1 MTINDWLYY
10 MFQTLYLISALGM
23 IAILISENRNPVK
36 SLAWIL
42 VILFIPFIGII
53 IYLFFGQD
61 YTKQRMITRRGMKQL
76 FNRLHTGAIG
86 VQSDESKVCERFQ
99 SLVKLLNHHQYSPL
113 YDGNSVTYFTNGE
126 SKMENLHNDIKRAK
140 NYIYIEYY
148 IIEDDDIG
156 NRFAEDLILKAKE
169 GLKIVFIYDDVGC
182 WKVPKSFFKKMEIAG
197 IELIRFLP
205 VKFQLL
211 TSKVNYRNHRK
222 MVIIDGDIA
231 YMGGM
236 NIANRY
242 VRGIQNGIW
251 RDTDIRIE
259 GPAILGLQKQ
269 FLIDRYFSIKEIP
282 SGPFQYKIPEQKGN
296 TLIQIVGDGPFG
308 VFHPIHK
315 GYIKAI
321 SSARN
326 YIYIQT
332 PYFLPTESLLIALQT
347 AAQSGVDVRIMLPRK
362 SDVIL
367 AHHASR
373 SYIREIL
380 HAGIK
385 VYFYNPGFLHAKM
398 MVIDDYLTVVGSA
411 NIDFRSFE
419 HNFELS
425 AFIYDGQE
433 TKKFK
438 SVFLNDQKD
447 CKKITLN
454 IWDKYPL
461 KKRFI
466 NSLLRLFSPLL

>member
-1 MTINDWLYY
+1 MTINDLLYHL
-10 MFQTLYLISALGM
+10 FQTLYLISALGM
-23 IAILISENRNPVK
+23 IGILISENRNPVK

-42 VILFIPFIGII
+42 VILFLPFIGII

-61 YTKQRMITRRGMKQL
+61 YTRQRMITRRGMKQL
-76 FNRLHTGAIG
+76 FIRLHAGAIG
-86 VQSDESKVCERFQ
+86 VHTDESKVTERFQ
-99 SLVKLLNHHQYSPL
+99 GLVKLLNHHQYSPL
-113 YDGNSVTYFTNGE
+113 YDGNSISHFTDGE
-126 SKMENLHNDIKRAK
+126 SKMESLHADLAKAK
-140 NYIYIEYY
+140 NYIYVEYY
-148 IIEDDDIG
+148 IIEDDEIG
-156 NRFAEDLILKAKE
+156 NRFAESLIEKAKE
-169 GLKIVFIYDDVGC
+169 GLKVKFIYDDVGC
-182 WKVPKSFFKKMEIAG
+182 WKVPRSFFQKMENAG
-197 IELIRFLP
+197 IELISFLP

-222 MVIIDGDIA
+222 MVIIDGSVA

-242 VRGIQNGIW
+242 VQGIENGIW

-269 FLIDRYFSIKEIP
+269 FLIDRYFSIKQIP
-282 SGPFQYKIPEQKGN
+282 NGPFHYNVPQQKGD

-308 VFHPIHK
+308 SFHPIHR

-321 SSARN
+321 SCARD
-326 YIYIQT
+326 YIYIQS

-362 SDVIL
+362 GDVIL

-373 SYIREIL
+373 SYIREVL
-380 HAGIK
+380 QAGIK

-398 MVIDDYLTVVGSA
+398 MIIDDYLSVVGSA

-425 AFIYDGQE
+425 AFIYDNQE
-433 TKKFK
+433 TKILKNI
-438 SVFLNDQKD
+438 FLNDQKE

-454 IWDKYPL
+454 LWNKYPL
-461 KKRFI
+461 KKRFF
-466 NSLLRLFSPLL
+466 NSLLRLLSPLL

>member
-1 MTINDWLYY
+1 MTINDFLYA

-23 IAILISENRNPVK
+23 IGILISENRNPVK

-42 VILFIPFIGII
+42 VLLFLPFIGII

-61 YTKQRMITRRGMKQL
+61 YTRQRMITRRGMKQL
-76 FNRLHTGAIG
+76 FNQLHCGADG
-86 VQSDESKVCERFQ
+86 VQSDESHVDERFQ
-99 SLVKLLNHHQYSPL
+99 GLVKLLNHHQYAPL
-113 YDGNSVTYFTNGE
+113 YEGNRISCFTNGE
-126 SKMENLHNDIKRAK
+126 HKMTELIADIRKAQS
-140 NYIYIEYY
+140 YIHIEYY
-148 IIEDDDIG
+148 IIEEDETG
-156 NRFAEDLILKAKE
+156 NRFADELISKATQ
-169 GLKIVFIYDDVGC
+169 GVKISFIYDDVGC
-182 WKVPKSFFKKMEIAG
+182 WRVPKRFFKRMKEAG
-197 IELIRFLP
+197 IELIPFLP

-231 YMGGM
+231 YLGGM

-242 VRGIQNGIW
+242 VSGTQNGIW
-251 RDTDIRIE
+251 RDTHIRLE
-259 GPAILGLQKQ
+259 GPAILGIQKQ
-269 FLIDRYFSIKEIP
+269 FLIDRYFAIKETP
-282 SGPFQYKIPEQKGN
+282 SEPFAYKIPQQQGN
-296 TLIQIVGDGPFG
+296 TRIQIVGDGPFG
-308 VFHPIHK
+308 LFHPIHK

-321 SSARN
+321 SAARN

-347 AAQSGVDVRIMLPRK
+347 AALSGVDVRIMLPRK

-380 HAGIK
+380 QAGIK
-385 VYFYNPGFLHAKM
+385 VYFYNPGFLHAKTM
-398 MVIDDYLTVVGSA
+398 IIDDYLTVVGSA

-419 HNFELS
+419 HNFELA
-425 AFIYDGQE
+425 AFIYDTVE

-438 SVFLNDQKD
+438 TIYLNDQKE

-454 IWDKYPL
+454 LWKKYPL

>member
-1 MTINDWLYY
+1 MSINDWLYY

-23 IAILISENRNPVK
+23 IGILISENRNPVK

-61 YTKQRMITRRGMKQL
+61 YTKQRMITRRGLKQL
-76 FNRLHTGAIG
+76 TNMLHADGLK
-86 VQSDESKVCERFQ
+86 SDDSKVPEYFR
-99 SLVKLLNHHQYSPL
+99 SLVRLLNHNNHSPL
-113 YDGNSVTYFTNGE
+113 YEGNQIDFFTDGKG
-126 SKMENLHNDIKRAK
+126 KMEALQIDISNAK
-140 NYIYIEYY
+140 HYIYVEYY
-148 IIEDDDIG
+148 IIEDDDVG
-156 NRFAEDLILKAKE
+156 NKFANELIEKAKE
-169 GLKIVFIYDDVGC
+169 GVKIIFIYDDVGC
-182 WKVPKSFFKKMEIAG
+182 WRVPKAFFQRMSDAG

-222 MVIIDGDIA
+222 MVIIDGVVA

-251 RDTDIRIE
+251 RDTDIRIQ
-259 GPAILGLQKQ
+259 GPAIIGLQKQ
-269 FLIDRYFSIKEIP
+269 FLIDRYFSIKQIP
-282 SGPFQYKIPEQKGN
+282 EKPLNYKIPEKAGSSN
-296 TLIQIVGDGPFG
+296 IQIVGDGPFG
-308 VFHPIHK
+308 VFHPIHQ

-321 SSARN
+321 TTARR
-326 YIYIQT
+326 YIYIQS

-362 SDVIL
+362 SDVVL

-373 SYIREIL
+373 SYIKEVLR
-380 HAGIK
+380 AGIK

-398 MVIDDYLTVVGSA
+398 MVIDDYLSVVGST
-411 NIDFRSFE
+411 NLDFRSFE

-425 AFIYDGQE
+425 AFIFDPDE
-433 TKKFK
+433 SLKFK
-438 SVFLNDQKD
+438 SVFLNDQKE
-447 CKKITLN
+447 CRRVTLQLWN
-454 IWDKYPL
+454 KYPL
-461 KKRFI
+461 KKRFV